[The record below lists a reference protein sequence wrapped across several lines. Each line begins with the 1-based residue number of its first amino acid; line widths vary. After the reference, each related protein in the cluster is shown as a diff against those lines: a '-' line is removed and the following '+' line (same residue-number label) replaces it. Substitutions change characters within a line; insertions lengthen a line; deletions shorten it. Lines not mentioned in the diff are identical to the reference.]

1 MIVGACRE
9 FPKRQ
14 HPLWYLWRRSSA
26 FRPAVVIY
34 GSTRA
39 GRNAALCQMTEVA
52 AFAADMVVL
61 AGIGGPLQNHAGKCP
76 ERELFLE
83 RDYCAEGINSC
94 RCVTRLSS

>member
-1 MIVGACRE
+1 
-9 FPKRQ
+9 
-14 HPLWYLWRRSSA
+14 
-26 FRPAVVIY
+26 
-34 GSTRA
+34 
-39 GRNAALCQMTEVA
+39 MTEAA

-76 ERELFLE
+76 ERELFSE